1 MFSHTVTHTHTHTVA
16 LTHSPIYSPIHTHT
30 TLYTVHARLPFSSL
44 FPLSLPSLSP
54 LYSLPL
60 SPRLLYVPSTYK
72 GDPHTAYKPINTDI
86 NLLTYKEIPTPNL
99 LKSSPA
105 KYDFFVFFPSFDTE
119 LARRPWMVCPPPPTV
134 ARRARSST
142 RSTVITSPKGLHMN
156 AQHVT
161 QQWRPVVEEKD
172 TELL

>member
-16 LTHSPIYSPIHTHT
+16 LTHSPIYSRPSPF
-30 TLYTVHARLPFSSL
+30 LFSLP
-44 FPLSLPSLSP
+44 PLSPLSIPSLSP
-54 LYSLPL
+54 PISSMFHQRTREIPT
-60 SPRLLYVPSTYK
+60 PHINLL
-72 GDPHTAYKPINTDI
+72 KPINTYI

-142 RSTVITSPKGLHMN
+142 RSTVFTSPKGLHMN

-161 QQWRPVVEEKD
+161 QQWRPVVEEK
-172 TELL
+172 TLNFCSVWGG

>member
-1 MFSHTVTHTHTHTVA
+1 MFSHTVTHTHTHTHTVA
-16 LTHSPIYSPIHTHT
+16 LTRSPIYSPIHTHD
-30 TLYTVHARLPFSSL
+30 TVHCTRPSPFL
-44 FPLSLPSLSP
+44 FSLP
-54 LYSLPL
+54 PL

-72 GDPHTAYKPINTDI
+72 GDPHTAYKPINTYI

-119 LARRPWMVCPPPPTV
+119 LARRPWMVCPPPPAV

-142 RSTVITSPKGLHMN
+142 RSTVFTSPKGLHMN

-161 QQWRPVVEEKD
+161 QQWRPVVEEK
-172 TELL
+172 TLNFCSVWGG